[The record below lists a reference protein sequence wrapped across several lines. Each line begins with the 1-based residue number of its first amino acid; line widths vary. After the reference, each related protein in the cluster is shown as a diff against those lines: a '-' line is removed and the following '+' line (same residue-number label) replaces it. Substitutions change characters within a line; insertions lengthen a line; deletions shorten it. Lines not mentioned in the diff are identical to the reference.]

1 MDNNEL
7 LKIINS
13 IREKSEREKLV
24 VFIGS
29 GVSRNVDGFP
39 SWYELV
45 DNMANA
51 VGYSKCTSCK
61 SKETDCE
68 KNCLLKKEYS
78 TDEFLKIPQ
87 YLYNSDETL
96 YFETLKD
103 SIVDINIDA
112 PLSSAIFDVNPDHI
126 ITTNYDRLL
135 EYSKNEYRNQ
145 YDVIIDDKALL
156 SSEKSKFIIKMHGDI
171 ENLNTIVLKEQDYL
185 DYSQKHVLIELF
197 VKSLLTDHTV
207 LFLGYSLNDYNIK
220 LIISWL
226 NYMRS
231 QNDAL
236 GDDQKVGYII
246 MDEDS
251 IPSEETSYFSNN
263 NIEVVNI
270 HNMPLVTT
278 IPSELMQDKGKRLYS
293 FLKSIAEPSIAAN
306 AFYFDYLEEI
316 IDFLTGKFFP
326 NLELLPITLNPCII
340 P

>member
-24 VFIGS
+24 VFVGS

-103 SIVDINIDA
+103 SIVDINVDA

-135 EYSKNEYRNQ
+135 E
-145 YDVIIDDKALL
+145 
-156 SSEKSKFIIKMHGDI
+156 
-171 ENLNTIVLKEQDYL
+171 
-185 DYSQKHVLIELF
+185 
-197 VKSLLTDHTV
+197 
-207 LFLGYSLNDYNIK
+207 
-220 LIISWL
+220 
-226 NYMRS
+226 
-231 QNDAL
+231 
-236 GDDQKVGYII
+236 
-246 MDEDS
+246 
-251 IPSEETSYFSNN
+251 
-263 NIEVVNI
+263 
-270 HNMPLVTT
+270 
-278 IPSELMQDKGKRLYS
+278 
-293 FLKSIAEPSIAAN
+293 
-306 AFYFDYLEEI
+306 
-316 IDFLTGKFFP
+316 
-326 NLELLPITLNPCII
+326 
-340 P
+340 